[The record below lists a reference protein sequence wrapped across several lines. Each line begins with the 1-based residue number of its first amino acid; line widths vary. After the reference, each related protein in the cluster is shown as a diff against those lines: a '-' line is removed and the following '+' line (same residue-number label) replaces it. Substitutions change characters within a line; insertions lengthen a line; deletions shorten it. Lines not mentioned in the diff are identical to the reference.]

1 MKKLCFLTAFLVVG
15 IYFCQLDHCVAA
27 PGEKYIK
34 NGKEYGKVR
43 GAFRHRW
50 WNYYERGLSFA
61 DGEFYRE
68 ALSDLKEAADQ
79 RFEDKRMARTYGMHF
94 VDYFPHREMGV
105 VYFLTG
111 DFNEAKKE
119 LVLSLEQEPSAKA
132 HYYLDK
138 VRSALMKSTRAAVS
152 IPHLSINLP
161 SDEIWTKA
169 DTVLISGIAK
179 DDQYISK
186 ITLSGKPF
194 FIESAQ
200 QRVEFKREFR
210 LEQGKHVIKILAEN
224 LLGGRAHHEL
234 RFHVDRQGPVI
245 SLAPYPSEKAA
256 QNQIQG
262 FLYDESGEIKL
273 SVDGVPV
280 TVPRGEDVPFTAPI
294 KPGTEQVLLVAEDKL
309 GNQTQARVDVKSIRA
324 RGTHPML
331 ALNDFGRTMSD
342 AGGFGL
348 AVSFGKRD
356 IQEPSV
362 KLRGWPDKQTVF
374 LKRVY
379 IEGEARDESEIVGL
393 TVNETPVLRRKGRM
407 IFFNHP
413 VELTEGKNTVT
424 IEVTDEAGNKCVKEI
439 VIIRQIP
446 KVFQSGSRF
455 SIALLPL
462 ENKGM
467 ADTGLIHMF
476 EDLLMVSFM
485 DQNRFQIIERQ
496 RLDTVLQ
503 EQKLSRTKLVDEDT
517 ALKVGRLLAARG
529 TLIGNFLETRIG
541 IEVVARLI
549 DNETSEVMVVKDVY
563 YEFKDRAGLMTM
575 AESLAIKFHREFPL
589 VDGIIIQKKG
599 KSVFTDLGIGK
610 VKPER
615 RLIVYREGEPI
626 RHPVTGK
633 SLGCDTEIV
642 GYARITQVMD
652 QMSTAL
658 LIDNLKEETIKL
670 QDKVMT
676 E

>member
-1 MKKLCFLTAFLVVG
+1 MKKLCFFTAFFAVG
-15 IYFCQLDHCVAA
+15 ILLCQLDNCVAA
-27 PGEKYIK
+27 PRKQYIK
-34 NGKEYGKVR
+34 DGKEYGKVR

-61 DGEFYRE
+61 EGEFYRE
-68 ALSDLKEAADQ
+68 AVSDLKEAVDQ

-105 VYFLTG
+105 VYFLMG
-111 DFNEAKKE
+111 DYDAAKKE
-119 LVLSLEQEPSAKA
+119 LILSLEQEPSAKA

-138 VRSALMKSTRAAVS
+138 VRRGLMKSTRAAVS
-152 IPHLSINLP
+152 IPHLFINLP

-179 DDQYISK
+179 DEQFISK
-186 ITLSGKPF
+186 ITLAGKPF

-200 QRVEFKREFR
+200 QEVEFEKEFR
-210 LEQGKHVIKILAEN
+210 FEQGKHVIKIVAEN
-224 LLGGRAHHEL
+224 LLGGQVESDL

-245 SLAPYPSEKAA
+245 SLEPYPSEGAA
-256 QNQIQG
+256 QKQIQG
-262 FLYDESGEIKL
+262 FLYDESGEITL
-273 SVDGVPV
+273 SIDGIPV
-280 TVPRGEDVPFTAPI
+280 TVPRGEDVPFNAPI
-294 KPGTEQVLLVAEDKL
+294 RPGTEQVLLVAKDKV
-309 GNQTQARVDVKSIRA
+309 GNETQARVDVQGMST
-324 RGTHPML
+324 RGRYPML
-331 ALNDFGRTMSD
+331 AARDFGRTISD
-342 AGGFGL
+342 AGGFDL
-348 AVSFGKRD
+348 AVSFSKKD
-356 IQEPSV
+356 TQEPSI
-362 KLRGWPDKQTVF
+362 KLRGWPDEQTVF

-379 IEGEARDESEIVGL
+379 IEGEVRDESEIVGL
-393 TVNETPVLRRKGRM
+393 IINETPVLRRKGRM

-413 VELTEGKNTVT
+413 VELAEGKNTVT
-424 IEVTDEAGNKCVKEI
+424 IEVTDKAGNTSVKEI

-446 KVFQSGSRF
+446 KVFQTGSRF

-496 RLDTVLQ
+496 RLDTILQ
-503 EQKLSRTKLVDEDT
+503 EQKLSRTKLIDEET

-529 TLIGNFLETRIG
+529 TLVGNFLETKIG

-549 DNETSEVMVVKDVY
+549 DNETSEVMAVKDAY
-563 YEFKDRAGLMTM
+563 YEFKDRAGLMTL

-599 KSVFTDLGIGK
+599 KSVFTDLGK
-610 VKPER
+610 DKAKPER
-615 RLIVYREGEPI
+615 RLIVYREGEPV

-633 SLGCDTEIV
+633 SLGCDTEII

-652 QMSTAL
+652 QMSTAM
-658 LIDNLKEETIKL
+658 LINGLKEETIRI